1 MNDLLVSPRPAGPG
15 DLLRLSALHA
25 ASFPY
30 DPWDATALAN
40 LAALPGAVMLCLERG
55 FILMRTAADETEVIT
70 IAVDPACRGLGI
82 GRRLL
87 LAGLKAAR
95 AQGACQAFL
104 EVAVDNQAALA
115 LYRQAGFAEIG
126 RRRGYY
132 RRAPDEAV
140 DALVMTAR
148 ID

>member
-1 MNDLLVSPRPAGPG
+1 MNDLPASPRPAGTG
-15 DLLRLSALHA
+15 DLVRLSALHA

-30 DPWDATALAN
+30 DPWDATALGR
-40 LAALPGAVMLCLERG
+40 LSALPGAVMLCLERG
-55 FILMRTAADETEVIT
+55 FILMRNAADETEVIT
-70 IAVDPACRGLGI
+70 IAVDPACRGLGL

-87 LAGLKAAR
+87 AAGLAAAR
-95 AQGACQAFL
+95 AQGARQAFL
-104 EVAVDNQAALA
+104 EVAVDNHAALA
-115 LYRQAGFAEIG
+115 LYRRAGFAEIG

-132 RRAPDEAV
+132 HRAPDEAV